1 MKNKTVL
8 SVILFISIF
17 ALIAAYFVEYILDYK
32 PCNLCLI
39 ERLPYFFA
47 IVIIFLYLTIN
58 RFEKLIFIFLGL
70 IFASGTIL
78 SFYHFGIEQGFFK
91 ESLVCISNDEINS
104 LDKEN
109 LMKELQKIKPPSP
122 IKADVVPSKIPGI
135 VFGKRH
141 HPLPR
146 DLISLH
152 FLNELLKKL
161 ATENGY
167 TYLDYYT
174 TMVNEEKGMMQAY
187 TTDGVHCTLKG
198 YQVMEGLVSEVLERL
213 LQ

>member
-17 ALIAAYFVEYILDYK
+17 ALIAAYFVEYILGYK

-58 RFEKLIFIFLGL
+58 RFEKFILIFLGL

-91 ESLVCISNDEINS
+91 ESLVCVSNNEINILNKEDLLKDFQKTIISCKDVEFTLFGLS
-104 LDKEN
+104 LATIN
-109 LMKELQKIKPPSP
+109 VI
-122 IKADVVPSKIPGI
+122 
-135 VFGKRH
+135 
-141 HPLPR
+141 
-146 DLISLH
+146 ISLTLSVITFKL
-152 FLNELLKKL
+152 FLN
-161 ATENGY
+161 Y
-167 TYLDYYT
+167 
-174 TMVNEEKGMMQAY
+174 EKN
-187 TTDGVHCTLKG
+187 K
-198 YQVMEGLVSEVLERL
+198 
-213 LQ
+213 

>member
-17 ALIAAYFVEYILDYK
+17 ALIAAYFVEYILDYQ

-47 IVIIFLYLTIN
+47 IIIIFLYLTIN

-91 ESLVCISNDEINS
+91 ESLVCVSNNEINILNKEDLLKDFQKTIISCKDVEFTLFGLS
-104 LDKEN
+104 LATIN
-109 LMKELQKIKPPSP
+109 VI
-122 IKADVVPSKIPGI
+122 
-135 VFGKRH
+135 
-141 HPLPR
+141 
-146 DLISLH
+146 ISLILSVITFKL
-152 FLNELLKKL
+152 FLN
-161 ATENGY
+161 Y
-167 TYLDYYT
+167 
-174 TMVNEEKGMMQAY
+174 EKN
-187 TTDGVHCTLKG
+187 
-198 YQVMEGLVSEVLERL
+198 R
-213 LQ
+213 